1 LDSARTSGNLTA
13 LFDLPSLLVG
23 AEGPLPSDREHQL
36 KVYGSY
42 VTPFDLLI
50 GAYAQ
55 FLSGTPISK
64 RGGQPIYSCCP
75 RFVIPRGSFGRT
87 PDIYNLDLHLAFPI
101 QLGGGTEITLIADIF
116 NVTDQQEP
124 NEVDQIWTFEQ
135 LTVTEDPDEC
145 GGPGTG
151 PETTCQKGNPNFGT
165 PLAFQRPRTLRF
177 GAKISR

>member
-1 LDSARTSGNLTA
+1 VAPRREPRAKRPSRVSWTQPGHPATSRRSSTFPPCWWEPRARSPATASTS
-13 LFDLPSLLVG
+13 S
-23 AEGPLPSDREHQL
+23 
-36 KVYGSY
+36 
-42 VTPFDLLI
+42 
-50 GAYAQ
+50 Q